1 MFVFVPRFRKQKLIL
16 VLWFSGQEGKT
27 IMKNENEK
35 YIVFPESR
43 SFNLYPDNVKHDR
56 VQNI

>member
-1 MFVFVPRFRKQKLIL
+1 
-16 VLWFSGQEGKT
+16 
-27 IMKNENEK
+27 MKNENEK